1 MTTHAQAAPI
11 RRSALAEILDWVTTV
26 DHKKIGIMYL
36 CLNFFFFLVGGIEAL
51 LIRTQLAS
59 SNLKVLDPQLYNEIF
74 TLHGTTMIFMVI
86 VPIWAGFANY
96 FVPLM
101 IGARDMAFPRLN
113 ALSFWLLFF
122 GGVVM
127 YSSMFFLGSDGR
139 PQIPDAGW
147 TSYPPLTTRIF
158 SPSSSIDFWIL
169 GLHLLGGS
177 SLIGAINFIVTIL
190 NMRAKGMK
198 LTEVP
203 MFVWSMLVTSAMVL
217 FATPSLTVAI
227 SLLLADRHFGTSF
240 FIPSQGGDALLWQH
254 LFWFYSHPAVYI
266 MILPGMGAVSEIL
279 PVFSRK
285 PLFGYSFIAW
295 SSVGIAILG
304 FSVWAHHMFQ
314 VGSSLAVNTFFAAA
328 SMIIAVP
335 TGVKIFNWIG
345 TLWGGALDMRAPM
358 LFSIGFIS
366 MFIIGGLSGVML
378 ASVPVNWQVHD
389 TYFVVAH
396 LHYVL
401 FGGSVFAMFAAFYY
415 WIPKITGWMLQRGW
429 GRLHFWLM
437 FIGFNLTFFPMHIS
451 GMLGMP
457 RRIYTYAAGQGWEIW
472 NLMSTVGAFL
482 IAVAVLVFMINVF
495 VSARR
500 KDPAGRDPWGGA
512 TLEWATSSPPPAHNF
527 DTIPPVKGRD
537 PLWLLE
543 REGQIATRG
552 QRPHA

>member
-1 MTTHAQAAPI
+1 MTAQAQAVPAS
-11 RRSALAEILDWVTTV
+11 RNVLAEILDWVTTV

-36 CLNFFFFLVGGIEAL
+36 VVNFSFFIIGGLEAL
-51 LIRTQLAS
+51 LVRTQLAG
-59 SNLKVLDPQLYNEIF
+59 SNLKVLDPQTYNEMF
-74 TLHGTTMIFMVI
+74 TLHGTTMIFLVV

-113 ALSFWLLFF
+113 ALSFWLLVF
-122 GGVVM
+122 GGLVM
-127 YSSMFFLGSDGR
+127 YSSFLFPGADGR
-139 PQIPDAGW
+139 PQLPNAGW
-147 TSYPPLTTRIF
+147 TGYPPLSGILYN
-158 SPSSSIDFWIL
+158 PGQNIDFWIL
-169 GLHLLGGS
+169 GLHLLGASSIIGS
-177 SLIGAINFIVTIL
+177 INFLVTIL
-190 NMRAKGMK
+190 NMRAPGMK

-227 SLLLADRHFGTSF
+227 SLLLADRHFGTHF
-240 FIPSQGGDALLWQH
+240 FIVAQGGDPLLWQH

-266 MILPGMGAVSEIL
+266 MVLPGMGLISEIL

-295 SSVGIAILG
+295 SSVAIAVLG

-314 VGSSLAVNTFFAAA
+314 VGSSLAVNAFFATA

-345 TLWGGALDMRAPM
+345 TIWGGALDMRAPM
-358 LFSIGFIS
+358 LFAIGFIS

-378 ASVPVNWQVHD
+378 AAVPVNWQVHD

-401 FGGSVFAMFAAFYY
+401 FGGSIFAMFAAFYY
-415 WIPKITGWMLQRGW
+415 WLPKITGWQMQRGW
-429 GRLHFWLM
+429 GRAHFWLM
-437 FIGFNLTFFPMHIS
+437 LIGFNLTFFPMHIS
-451 GMLGMP
+451 GLLGMP
-457 RRIYTYAAGQGWEIW
+457 RRIYTYASGQGWEIW
-472 NLMSTVGAFL
+472 NLMSTIGAFL
-482 IAVAVLVFMINVF
+482 IAASVLVFIINFF

-500 KDPAGRDPWGGA
+500 KTPAGSNPWGGA
-512 TLEWATSSPPPAHNF
+512 SLEWATTSPPPAYNF
-527 DTIPPVKGRD
+527 DVIPPVKGRD
-537 PLWLLE
+537 PLWLLDRE
-543 REGQIATRG
+543 RQADGG
-552 QRPHA
+552 QRAHA

>member
-1 MTTHAQAAPI
+1 MPAA
-11 RRSALAEILDWVTTV
+11 RRSFLAEALDWISTV

-36 CLNFFFFLVGGIEAL
+36 VLNFFFFIVGGIEAL
-51 LIRTQLAS
+51 LVRTQLAS
-59 SNLKVLDPQLYNEIF
+59 SNLKVLDPQTYNEMF
-74 TLHGTTMIFMVI
+74 TLHGTTMIFLVI

-122 GGVVM
+122 GGLVM
-127 YSSMFFLGSDGR
+127 YSSFLFVGDAGR
-139 PQIPDAGW
+139 PQLPDGGW
-147 TSYPPLTTRIF
+147 TAYPPLTTRLY
-158 SPSSSIDFWIL
+158 SPGQNIDFWIL
-169 GLHLLGGS
+169 GLHLLGAS

-190 NMRAKGMK
+190 NMRTEGMK
-198 LTEVP
+198 LTDVP
-203 MFVWSMLVTSAMVL
+203 MFVWSMMVTSAMVL

-227 SLLLADRHFGTSF
+227 SLLLADRHFGTNF
-240 FIPSQGGDALLWQH
+240 FIPAQGGDPLLWQH

-266 MILPGMGAVSEIL
+266 MVVPGMGLVSEVL
-279 PVFSRK
+279 AVFSRK
-285 PLFGYSFIAW
+285 PLFGYNFIAW
-295 SSVGIAILG
+295 SSVFIAILG

-328 SMIIAVP
+328 SMVIAVP

-345 TLWGGALDMRAPM
+345 TIWGGALDMRAPM
-358 LFSIGFIS
+358 LFAIGFIS

-415 WIPKITGWMLQRGW
+415 WIPKMTGWQMQRGW

-437 FIGFNLTFFPMHIS
+437 LIGFNLTFFPMHIS
-451 GMLGMP
+451 GILGMP
-457 RRIYTYAAGQGWEIW
+457 RRIYTYAAGQGWDLW
-472 NLMSTVGAFL
+472 NLMATVGAFL
-482 IAVAVLVFMINVF
+482 IAASVLVFLINLF
-495 VSARR
+495 VSARK
-500 KDPAGRDPWGGA
+500 KDPAGNDPWGGA
-512 TLEWATSSPPPAHNF
+512 TLEWATTSPPPAHNF
-527 DTIPPVKGRD
+527 DTVPPVHGRD
-537 PLWLLE
+537 PLWALDRE
-543 REGQIATRG
+543 RGAGGKRA
-552 QRPHA
+552 HA